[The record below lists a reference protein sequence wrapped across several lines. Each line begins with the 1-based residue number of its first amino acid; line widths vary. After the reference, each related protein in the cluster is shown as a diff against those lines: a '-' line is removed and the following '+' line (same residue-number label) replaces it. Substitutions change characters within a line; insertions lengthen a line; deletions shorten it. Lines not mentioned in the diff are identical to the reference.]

1 MCNVPHWPHIN
12 LLLSCCLLT
21 FKIPEPV
28 PAFPAVSTRWFA
40 SPSCCRFSV
49 HTHRFHVFLISVGSY
64 WFCMCSVASVQIY
77 DHMYAGGLHACRWIT
92 CNTILALFTTFVFD
106 SGRDF
111 IPFFPGFWSSFTV
124 VPKLVE
130 LVMFSPSD
138 PLQINTSSQDGS
150 TGWLRNCW
158 CHLFLACQITGPL
171 LWVYESL
178 DGWAWGREVLV
189 GINTHFLGVV
199 SRSVVRVL
207 ELPWPVLLWLG
218 ILTVVLSTI
227 LSCPVQSALY
237 WSSVASQC
245 DS

>member
-1 MCNVPHWPHIN
+1 MCNVPHWPYIR
-12 LLLSCCLLT
+12 LLLSYCLLT

-28 PAFPAVSTRWFA
+28 PAFPAVTTRWFA

-49 HTHRFHVFLISVGSY
+49 HTHMFHVFLIFVGSY

-92 CNTILALFTTFVFD
+92 CKTILALFTTFVFD

-111 IPFFPGFWSSFTV
+111 IPPFPGFWSSFTV

-150 TGWLRNCW
+150 TGWLHTCW
-158 CHLFLACQITGPL
+158 CHLFLACQITDPL

-178 DGWAWGREVLV
+178 DGWGWGREVLV
-189 GINTHFLGVV
+189 GINTHFPGVV
-199 SRSVVRVL
+199 SRSVVHVP
-207 ELPWPVLLWLG
+207 ELLWPLLLWLG
-218 ILTVVLSTI
+218 VGDQA
-227 LSCPVQSALY
+227 PQN
-237 WSSVASQC
+237 
-245 DS
+245 